1 MNNSLNIEKDNFSIS
16 FRKEFE
22 EIINYLSEIEN
33 FEITKFLNNLM
44 IEIASTTTPKGFN
57 DLGKKPHWIYT
68 LKEKETNK
76 EKGFYGLINIHF
88 IETSKYDDKN
98 YKEPPQTILSRKEI
112 NFIQNIIDDSNCSVE
127 TLANNLKNDKI
138 ILEDFCDKLN
148 IKRQK

>member
-1 MNNSLNIEKDNFSIS
+1 MKARNELLDLHNDIDFKALNDQKKIRNRVIIS
-16 FRKEFE
+16 QEQRKEEWKDE
-22 EIINYLSEIEN
+22 EKKIFIICY
-33 FEITKFLNNLM
+33 FL
-44 IEIASTTTPKGFN
+44 K
-57 DLGKKPHWIYT
+57 
-68 LKEKETNK
+68 
-76 EKGFYGLINIHF
+76 
-88 IETSKYDDKN
+88 DKN